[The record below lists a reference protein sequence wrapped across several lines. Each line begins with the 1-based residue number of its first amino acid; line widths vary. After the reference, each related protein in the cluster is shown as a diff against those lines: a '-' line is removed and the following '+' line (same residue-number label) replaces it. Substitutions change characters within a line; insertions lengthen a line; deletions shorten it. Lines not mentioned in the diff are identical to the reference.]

1 MKSCCGREDLLWSQS
16 VNDDGTA
23 EAEGEEGLAGSI
35 LPSSS
40 LVLLVLLLFIFL
52 AGIMTL
58 IVVDCLLP
66 LNEIVFVKFRCIKF
80 F

>member
-1 MKSCCGREDLLWSQS
+1 MES

-23 EAEGEEGLAGSI
+23 EAEGEEGLAGTI

-40 LVLLVLLLFIFL
+40 LVLLLFIFL
-52 AGIMTL
+52 AGIMIL